1 MKLPLWFS
9 ILSIPLKPKKKTNII
24 HHNDTYL
31 NLSLQKKKNIPT
43 HSYIGVYTLSQ
54 YDLYIYNRVFCIG
67 TITTTLSISFYPGLN
82 LSFRFLFIIHEF
94 AIHKIQQP
102 VLFHHTF
109 FFAVFFNFRNRCQ
122 I

>member
-1 MKLPLWFS
+1 MKLPPWFS
-9 ILSIPLKPKKKTNII
+9 ILSIPLKPKKTNII

-31 NLSLQKKKNIPT
+31 NLSLQKKNIPT
-43 HSYIGVYTLSQ
+43 HSYICVYTLSQ
-54 YDLYIYNRVFCIG
+54 YDLYIYNQVFCIG
-67 TITTTLSISFYPGLN
+67 TITTTTLSISFYPRLN
-82 LSFRFLFIIHEF
+82 LSFPFLFIIHEF

-102 VLFHHTF
+102 VRFHHTI